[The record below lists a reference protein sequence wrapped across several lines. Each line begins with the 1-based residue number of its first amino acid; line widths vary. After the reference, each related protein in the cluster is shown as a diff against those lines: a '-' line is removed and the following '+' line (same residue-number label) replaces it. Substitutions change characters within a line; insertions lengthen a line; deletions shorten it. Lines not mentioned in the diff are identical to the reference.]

1 MLCRCNAVQYIVL
14 NKGVFMDKKFIL
26 VLLVIVG
33 LFGGY
38 LVANK
43 KSTDI
48 NTATTVSAT
57 NFVRGSKDAK
67 VQIVEYGDFQC
78 PACGGFY
85 PILQQIEAK
94 YGDKIGV
101 TFKNFP
107 LDAIH
112 PNARAAHRAAY
123 AAGLQGKF
131 YEMHD
136 LLYQSQNGWKSS
148 TNMKS
153 VVDSFATQLS
163 LDMVKYE
170 ADFANPTTNAAI
182 NADIKEGQSKKV
194 NSTPTF
200 FINSVQVDNNDISTV
215 DLFSAKID
223 AILGVSE
230 TPVTTQTETPVQAIE
245 PVTE

>member
-14 NKGVFMDKKFIL
+14 NKGVTMDKKFIL
-26 VLLVIVG
+26 VLLMVIG

-43 KSTDI
+43 KST
-48 NTATTVSAT
+48 TTSTTSTSVT
-57 NFVRGSKDAK
+57 NHVRANKDAK

-85 PILQQIEAK
+85 PLLKQIEAK

-107 LDAIH
+107 LDTIH
-112 PNARAAHRAAY
+112 PNARAAHRAAH

-131 YEMHD
+131 FEMHD
-136 LLYQSQNGWKSS
+136 LLYENQNSWNRT
-148 TNMKS
+148 TNAKS
-153 VVDSFATQLS
+153 VFDSYANQLG
-163 LDMVKYE
+163 LEIAKYD
-170 ADFANPTTNAAI
+170 ADFADVKTNEAI
-182 NADIKEGQSKKV
+182 NADIKEGQDKKI

-200 FINSVQVDNNDISTV
+200 FINGVQVDNNDISTV
-215 DLFSAKID
+215 DLLSAKID

-230 TPVTTQTETPVQAIE
+230 TSTPTPTEAPAADPI
-245 PVTE
+245 TE